1 MVTDMADEHPLPI
14 DTADSE
20 RIQDL
25 WRLFLTLVPKRRRAE
40 ARALADVLHTL
51 LSQESDDARE
61 ALAYERGRGDRA
73 EAEARGYER
82 GLAAGELAGHNA
94 AMMEISRRV
103 LDEHGI
109 VLDITAVRERRFLH

>member
-1 MVTDMADEHPLPI
+1 MADEHQLP

-82 GLAAGELAGHNA
+82 GLAAGELAGRNA

-109 VLDITAVRERRFLH
+109 VLDVSAVTAPITH